1 MDSSNTSEI
10 EEAALP
16 STIPTVSEVV
26 AAPTSLEEQNQP
38 SDDEQPLKV
47 LRTWRRFS
55 QQTLAKAMGTSQG
68 EISRIEKRKDMH
80 VSTLRSYIRAIGG
93 EVIILA
99 KFPDNEVVQ
108 VTI

>member
-1 MDSSNTSEI
+1 MDSSSTLDTDETDL
-10 EEAALP
+10 AAK
-16 STIPTVSEVV
+16 IPTVSEIVLPSVV
-26 AAPTSLEEQNQP
+26 REETERA
-38 SDDEQPLKV
+38 SDRKQTLKV
-47 LRTWRRFS
+47 LRSVRRYS

-80 VSTLRSYIRAIGG
+80 ISTLRSYINAIGG

-99 KFPDNEVVQ
+99 KFSEDEVIQ